1 MLHFHVEIDFNDSA
15 RSVRNIYRLKGT
27 DMSNC
32 IGSLLKND
40 DIIIMFFPHEQNSC
54 FFLILNLIMY
64 LNDRFFLSSILELN

>member
-1 MLHFHVEIDFNDSA
+1 MQHVHVEIDFNDSA

-40 DIIIMFFPHEQNSC
+40 DNIIVFSPHEQNSYV
-54 FFLILNLIMY
+54 FF
-64 LNDRFFLSSILELN
+64 

>member
-1 MLHFHVEIDFNDSA
+1 MQHVHVEIDFNDSA

-40 DIIIMFFPHEQNSC
+40 DNIIVFSPHEHNSYV
-54 FFLILNLIMY
+54 FFSDIKSY
-64 LNDRFFLSSILELN
+64 YVPK